1 MTTFDNNNAFSAG
14 DQSTNMSI
22 PREQPGS
29 LRSETTMI
37 IQTRQAQKLIEGRKK
52 AQGVEPIIGVL
63 EFGRRLK
70 LIWLSAEANDPYADW
85 YLVRIEDEL
94 NNAKQLINQQIAG
107 LQAVMAD
114 MKGFAIQVAESLQP
128 IHVSI
133 YFQNPYGYMGAYLV
147 SNYDVLART
156 VFTARHI
163 GLLDRLT
170 TDRILHE
177 TGTAIRRAFNEAT
190 GWKFTGVTRTD
201 LEQNNQNAKRA
212 FSLFGECPQAVLTE
226 QKRAA
231 LAPLLKKKSTV
242 IAPVVLAETVEEGVN
257 TTDVPI
263 STVG

>member
-1 MTTFDNNNAFSAG
+1 MTTFNTIEAFSAG
-14 DQSTNMSI
+14 DNSTKMSI

-52 AQGVEPIIGVL
+52 AKGVEPIIGVL

-94 NNAKQLINQQIAG
+94 NNAKQLISRQISG
-107 LQAVMAD
+107 LQTVMAD

-128 IHVSI
+128 VHVSI

-177 TGTAIRRAFNEAT
+177 TGTAIRRAFNEAS

-212 FSLFGECPQAVLTE
+212 FSLFGECPQAILTE
-226 QKRAA
+226 QRRAA
-231 LAPLLKKKSTV
+231 LAPLIKKGTTV
-242 IAPVVLAETVEEGVN
+242 VAQGVLDETAEECVA
-257 TTDVPI
+257 TTDAPI
-263 STVG
+263 LIAG